1 MSGVLTIPE
10 EIKTLAQLER
20 HLGIRLSDDA
30 DFFQEWSG
38 ELEPIAE
45 TDRQRLDQV
54 RRNYLY
60 QSNDGPLL
68 EETIKLVMLSP
79 ILELAGFYQA
89 PFKFRAEVSVAVE
102 TIGDDDEVLR
112 GRIDGLVLLDRLWIV
127 LIEAKKAT
135 LDLEVALPQALAY
148 MAANPTA
155 ETDAQHPN
163 FGMVTNGSSTI
174 FVKLVGREYGVSD
187 VFGTRSQARTNL
199 YAVLQI
205 LKTLGRFPFRE
216 ASAKAEAAPTPTIL

>member
-1 MSGVLTIPE
+1 MSSLLTITE
-10 EIKTLAQLER
+10 EIKTLTQLEQ
-20 HLGIRLSDDA
+20 HLGIRLSDEA
-30 DFFQEWSG
+30 DFFQEWLG
-38 ELEPIAE
+38 ERSPLEE
-45 TDRQRLDQV
+45 SDRQRLDQV

-60 QSNDGPLL
+60 QSADGPLL

-89 PFKFRAEVSVAVE
+89 PYKFRAEVSVAVE
-102 TIGDDDEVLR
+102 TIGDEDEVLR

-148 MAANPTA
+148 MAGTPD
-155 ETDAQHPN
+155 ESRPS

-174 FVKLVGREYGVSD
+174 FVKLVGREYSVSD
-187 VFGTRSQARTNL
+187 VFGIRSQPHNNL

-205 LKTLGRFPFRE
+205 LKTLGR
-216 ASAKAEAAPTPTIL
+216 LVL

>member
-1 MSGVLTIPE
+1 MSSVLTITE

-127 LIEAKKAT
+127 LLEAKKAT

-148 MAANPTA
+148 MAANPH
-155 ETDAQHPN
+155 ETDAQRPS

-205 LKTLGRFPFRE
+205 LKTLGR
-216 ASAKAEAAPTPTIL
+216 SIL

>member
-1 MSGVLTIPE
+1 MTE

-30 DFFQEWSG
+30 DFFQEWLG
-38 ELEPIAE
+38 ELEPIDQ

-60 QSNDGPLL
+60 QSADGPLL
-68 EETIKLVMLSP
+68 EEIIKLVMLSP

-89 PFKFRAEVSVAVE
+89 PYKFRAEVSVAVE
-102 TIGDDDEVLR
+102 TIGDEDELLR

-148 MAANPTA
+148 MAANP
-155 ETDAQHPN
+155 DADPSRPR

-174 FVKLVGREYGVSD
+174 FVKLVGRDYGVSD

-199 YAVLQI
+199 YEVLRI
-205 LKTLGRFPFRE
+205 LKTLGR
-216 ASAKAEAAPTPTIL
+216 SIL